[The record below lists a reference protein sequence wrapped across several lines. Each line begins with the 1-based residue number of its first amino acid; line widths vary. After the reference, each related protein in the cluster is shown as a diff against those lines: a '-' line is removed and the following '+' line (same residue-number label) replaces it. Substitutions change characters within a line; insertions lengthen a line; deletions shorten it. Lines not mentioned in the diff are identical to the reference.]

1 MADAL
6 RFLKFHADRIR
17 SGVLA
22 GIAARLGAL
31 FALAFILTCGQGG
44 IQVAGGTSEVGNPS
58 NGILVG
64 NRKDEDTA
72 STDIG
77 VQFDFT
83 GTPIRIIKA
92 RKPDKQASAD
102 DSASASVSDSDSAS
116 ASDTQTVS
124 DTQTPSPAN

>member
-1 MADAL
+1 
-6 RFLKFHADRIR
+6 
-17 SGVLA
+17 
-22 GIAARLGAL
+22 
-31 FALAFILTCGQGG
+31 
-44 IQVAGGTSEVGNPS
+44 
-58 NGILVG
+58 VG

-92 RKPDKQASAD
+92 RKPDKQASAED
-102 DSASASVSDSDSAS
+102 SASVSDSDSAS